1 MKKGR
6 QNMARDIMTD
16 ESFKEELERLK
27 GSENVKLAQKEIR
40 LKNRQKNY
48 LYQLRW
54 LEKRGK
60 QLAALGYTI
69 DNMEEMIA
77 QAEAQVYAL
86 EEED

>member
-1 MKKGR
+1 
-6 QNMARDIMTD
+6 MASEIMTD

-40 LKNRQKNY
+40 LKNRQKNRQKNY
-48 LYQLRW
+48 LYHLLW

-69 DNMEEMIA
+69 DNLEEMID
-77 QAEAQVYAL
+77 QAEAQLYSM

>member
-1 MKKGR
+1 
-6 QNMARDIMTD
+6 MARDIMTD

-69 DNMEEMIA
+69 DNLEEMIA

-86 EEED
+86 EVES

>member
-69 DNMEEMIA
+69 DNLEEMIA

-86 EEED
+86 EVES

>member
-1 MKKGR
+1 
-6 QNMARDIMTD
+6 MARDIMTD

-69 DNMEEMIA
+69 DNLEEMIA
-77 QAEAQVYAL
+77 QVEAQVYAL
-86 EEED
+86 EVES